1 MNHIIED
8 LVERW
13 PGKVTIVNGRPRH
26 PQSQGLVERGNAKV
40 EELIACRYTICKQ
53 VIIWSQ
59 WLPEI
64 QCESIFYFSACAQF
78 HMLQ

>member
-1 MNHIIED
+1 MNHIIEY

-40 EELIACRYTICKQ
+40 EELIACRFASCKQ
-53 VIIWSQ
+53 VIWSQ

-64 QCESIFYFSACAQF
+64 QRESIFYFSACAQF